1 MFLDFRLSSPRPTDR
16 RAALIRAVFRRTV
29 GWGTLLLAGTIVL
42 PTTASAVTDLAA
54 PTAAAASVALQSKPA
69 PPASRFVTK
78 SGDQLMLGGT
88 RFRFGGENQYWLGL
102 DENVG
107 GVNPADPATVDLPTN
122 FRIRDGLTT
131 ARMMGSRVVRAHTV
145 GVSVGVS
152 NSFEPTLGHFNE
164 EAFASADY
172 TVAESG
178 RLGLKLIVPL
188 ADNWDYYHGGK
199 YTFLRWLGVS
209 TADNGAAFFT
219 DPTVRVAFKEYISQ
233 VLTHVNPYTGLRY
246 VDDPTV
252 MAWELG
258 NELNGMTPEW
268 INDISSYISTLAP
281 KQLIAA
287 GAQSGTDAGALASP
301 NVDIIDVHYY
311 PPSATKIATDA
322 ATAKAAGKAYIAGEY
337 GSGQVSEEML
347 DAVAAN
353 PDVDGALFW
362 SLFPH
367 ADHYGYVQ
375 HADGYTVHY
384 PGDSAEMRT
393 AVSAITR
400 FAGVMGTCTGCVT
413 PVGDSPL
420 LTSVVK
426 TQGMNL
432 LTWRGTAGAWSYRVE
447 RATGRTWSV
456 MATGLTDNDTP
467 WLDPNTPTRGA
478 KYRVVALNYSGATLG
493 VSAALV
499 VGASEDA
506 VTDPLEDWFVASQHS
521 ANLQRIPT
529 DQGVR
534 LSPDGGEQ
542 ATLTYAR
549 AGITSV
555 AVTVAPLRGRADI
568 RLQVSADGATNW
580 KTVKTRANDADRDA
594 VTVNLSG
601 LSDVG
606 GVRVQWPSGSR
617 SAVTRVSLTSAAGS
631 LATAIPGPFS
641 VTAPPAGPTE
651 VSTESS
657 ISWSASA
664 GAACYSVLV
673 SKNADLSSPVIQA
686 TSVRTTSY
694 RPSIAFDASTTYYVQ
709 VQAVNAE
716 GTTTATA
723 SPASFT
729 TRPPIAGVLV
739 DEFDGY
745 ASDAA
750 LQTAYIRN
758 GGGDSITP
766 TLSNVADGFGSSML
780 LTYALGTNGYA
791 GLTRAITQDWTSSGG
806 LRMWLE
812 PDGSAR
818 NVTVQFLTST
828 GYWETSIS
836 PTGTDARF
844 ITIPFSQFTP
854 PSWAPQDATLDLT
867 SVSQIGFYLG
877 GSTGSGTLR
886 VDSITAYP
894 VP

>member
-1 MFLDFRLSSPRPTDR
+1 M
-16 RAALIRAVFRRTV
+16 
-29 GWGTLLLAGTIVL
+29 LAGTVAL
-42 PTTASAVTDLAA
+42 PTTAFAGTDLPAPAAAVVASAA
-54 PTAAAASVALQSKPA
+54 PGSKSAPQAST
-69 PPASRFVTK
+69 FVTK

-88 RFRFGGENQYWLGL
+88 RFRFGGANQYWLGL

-107 GVNPADPATVDLPTN
+107 GVNPADPAAVDLPTN

-145 GVSVGVS
+145 GVSVGVP
-152 NSFEPTLGHFNE
+152 NSFEPTLGHFDKD
-164 EAFASADY
+164 AFASADY
-172 TVAESG
+172 AVAEAG

-188 ADNWDYYHGGK
+188 TDNWDYYHGGK

-209 TADNGAAFFT
+209 TAESGAAFFT
-219 DPTVRVAFKEYISQ
+219 DPTVRVAFKEYIAE
-233 VLTHVNPYTGLRY
+233 VLTRVNPYTGLRY

-281 KQLIAA
+281 KQLVAA

-322 ATAKAAGKAYIAGEY
+322 AAAKAAGKAYITGEY
-337 GSGQVSEEML
+337 GSGEATETLL

-367 ADHYGYVQ
+367 ADHHGYVQ
-375 HADGYTVHY
+375 HADGFTVHY
-384 PGDSAEMRT
+384 PGDTAAMRT

-400 FAGVMGTCTGCVT
+400 FADVMGACTGCEK
-413 PVGDSPL
+413 PLGDAPL
-420 LTSVVK
+420 LTSIVK
-426 TQGMNL
+426 THGINL
-432 LTWRGTAGAWSYRVE
+432 LKWRGTAGAWSYRVE
-447 RATGRTWSV
+447 RAIGRSWSV
-456 MATGLTDNDTP
+456 IGTGLTDNDTP
-467 WLDPNTPTRGA
+467 WLDPNTPSRA
-478 KYRVVALNYSGATLG
+478 ARYRVAALNDSGVTLG
-493 VSAALV
+493 VSATLV

-529 DQGVR
+529 DQDVR
-534 LSPDGGEQ
+534 VSPNGGER

-549 AGITSV
+549 AGITSM
-555 AVTVAPLRGRADI
+555 AVTVAPQSGRADI
-568 RLQVSADGATNW
+568 RLQVSADGATRW
-580 KTVKTRANDADRDA
+580 RTVKPRAIDADRDA
-594 VTVNLSG
+594 VTLSLSG

-606 GVRVQWPSGSR
+606 GVRVEWPSGSR
-617 SAVTRVSLTSAAGS
+617 AAVTRVSLTSAAGS
-631 LATAIPGPFS
+631 LATAIPGAFA

-664 GAACYSVLV
+664 GASYYSVLV
-673 SKNADLSSPVIQA
+673 SKNADLSSPVVQA
-686 TSVRTTSY
+686 TSLRTTSY
-694 RPSIAFDASTTYYVQ
+694 RPSAPFDASTIYYVQ

-716 GTTTATA
+716 GTTTATG

-729 TRPPIAGVLV
+729 TRSPVAGVLV

-750 LQTAYIRN
+750 LQTAYVRN
-758 GGGDSITP
+758 GGGDPVTP
-766 TLSNVADGFGSSML
+766 TLSSVADGFGSSML
-780 LTYALGTNGYA
+780 LTYTLGTNGYA
-791 GLTRAITQDWTSSGG
+791 GLTRTIAQNWTSSGG

-854 PSWAPQDATLDLT
+854 PSWAPQDAALDLT
-867 SVSQIGFYLG
+867 SVSQISFYLG
-877 GSTGSGTLR
+877 GSTGSGNLR
-886 VDSITAYP
+886 VDSISAYP
-894 VP
+894 AP